1 MILLNS
7 CETEPGAFFPKH
19 LVDESGVGFILFT
32 NPHFLT
38 GKFFCRWS
46 EELKKLLSGYIG

>member
-19 LVDESGVGFILFT
+19 LVEESGVGFILFT